1 LCNTNQTED
10 PGDEGDDI
18 EDIEVDDPSSCS
30 IRVAGREA
38 ADIDYLVTRNI
49 SVHVSQYYYV
59 DVYEE
64 GMHGW

>member
-1 LCNTNQTED
+1 MGFATYLCNTNQTED

-38 ADIDYLVTRNI
+38 ADIDYLVTRNM
-49 SVHVSQYYYV
+49 SVHSLVILLC
-59 DVYEE
+59 
-64 GMHGW
+64 